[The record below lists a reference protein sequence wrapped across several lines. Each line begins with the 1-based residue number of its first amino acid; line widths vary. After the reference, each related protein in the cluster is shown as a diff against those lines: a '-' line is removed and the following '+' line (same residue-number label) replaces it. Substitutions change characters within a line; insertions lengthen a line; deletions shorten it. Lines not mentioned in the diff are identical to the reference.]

1 MFDKYCS
8 MGYRN
13 DIQGV
18 RALGAILIMI
28 FHIWVNKVSG
38 GVDVFFVISG
48 FLMSFI
54 LLRGYFKDNIIN
66 PFLFWGS
73 IVKRIA
79 PSAYVVLGV
88 TLFVSYLIS
97 VPNSLYGSINEI
109 VYSSLHLENLQLI
122 RKSIDYLASDS
133 TPSPVQQF
141 WALSLQMQFYFLLPL
156 TILPL
161 AYVSKRV
168 NSSMPLIYGVI
179 IVVILSFIYSIIE
192 TNTNP
197 TRSYFNPIA
206 RAWEFFLGTLTFI
219 LTSNI
224 KK

>member
-28 FHIWVNKVSG
+28 FHIWVNKASG

-66 PFLFWGS
+66 AFLFWGS

-79 PSAYVVLGV
+79 PFCLCGTRGY
-88 TLFVSYLIS
+88 TFCILFNI
-97 VPNSLYGSINEI
+97 GSE
-109 VYSSLHLENLQLI
+109 
-122 RKSIDYLASDS
+122 
-133 TPSPVQQF
+133 
-141 WALSLQMQFYFLLPL
+141 LLVW
-156 TILPL
+156 IH
-161 AYVSKRV
+161 K
-168 NSSMPLIYGVI
+168 
-179 IVVILSFIYSIIE
+179 
-192 TNTNP
+192 
-197 TRSYFNPIA
+197 
-206 RAWEFFLGTLTFI
+206 
-219 LTSNI
+219 
-224 KK
+224 